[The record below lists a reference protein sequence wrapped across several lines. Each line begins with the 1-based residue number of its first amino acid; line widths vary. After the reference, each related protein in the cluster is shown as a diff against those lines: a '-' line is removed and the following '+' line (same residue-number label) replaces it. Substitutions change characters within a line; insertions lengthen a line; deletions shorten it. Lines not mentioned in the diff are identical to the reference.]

1 MLPYSTYN
9 IPENQRTDDP
19 DEGKWL
25 WMITDKPLAEDDLEL
40 LQKIASALKADFNSE
55 VHCLHLHE
63 DETISQISFPV
74 NRHGLVLCF
83 GVHPSSLGYWVDL
96 EKAGMVSLEK
106 CTIILTSSLEK
117 LSSSNSSKQALWR
130 SMQVFM
136 EKQNPAA

>member
-9 IPENQRTDDP
+9 IPENPRTDDP
-19 DEGKWL
+19 VEGKWL
-25 WMITDKPLAEDDLEL
+25 WMITDKTLTAEDEAL

-63 DETISQISFPV
+63 DETISQISFPG
-74 NRHGLVLCF
+74 NRHGLVLSF
-83 GVHPSSLGYWVDL
+83 GVPPSSLGYWVDL

-106 CTIILTSSLEK
+106 CTIILTSNLEK
-117 LSSSNSSKQALWR
+117 LSSSNTSKQALWR

-136 EKQNPAA
+136 EKQYPSA